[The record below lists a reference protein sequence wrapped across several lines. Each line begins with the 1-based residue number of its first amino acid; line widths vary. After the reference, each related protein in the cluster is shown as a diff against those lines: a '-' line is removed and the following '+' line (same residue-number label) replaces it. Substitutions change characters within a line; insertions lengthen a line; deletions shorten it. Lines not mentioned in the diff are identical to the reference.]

1 MAHAAS
7 HFKFIDLHF
16 TVAGSFISGIV
27 IIVTEI
33 NWHLLPRKISEIIR
47 GPI

>member
-27 IIVTEI
+27 IIVTKLTGTFYPEKF
-33 NWHLLPRKISEIIR
+33 RR
-47 GPI
+47 